1 MTKTITKPEIEAAR
15 LELKQAMTHLTEAER
30 ILKPYAGDTAVYQ
43 VMCLIPITGT
53 KRAIGWLREIPVQKE
68 GNDG

>member
-1 MTKTITKPEIEAAR
+1 MNKITKREIRAVQKEQDQAIAHMIEA
-15 LELKQAMTHLTEAER
+15 ET
-30 ILKPYAGDTAVYQ
+30 ILNRHKGDDGVYQ
-43 VMCLIPITGT
+43 VLCLIPITGT